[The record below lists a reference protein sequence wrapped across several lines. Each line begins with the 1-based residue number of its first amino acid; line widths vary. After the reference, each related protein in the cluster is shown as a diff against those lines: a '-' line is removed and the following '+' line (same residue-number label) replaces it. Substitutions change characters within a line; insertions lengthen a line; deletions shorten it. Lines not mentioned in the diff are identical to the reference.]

1 MEACQSTCTLCNPHQ
16 NTVFAPFRPSFSSNQ
31 SLFPLTSSPI
41 ASYIQI
47 HGRCEA
53 DTFTYLGKSCVIVRG
68 NILPVSLLPASLS
81 KHLRRFVTYEGRN
94 YALDADLSPK
104 THLQPQGAGIS
115 RTPCDCGRARFNRIS
130 DAKHS
135 SKVAAITTFHQENTI
150 NSRPLA
156 QTTHEDQTNS
166 LVLHGWS
173 SRSPQRGA
181 YMADAALRGD
191 LELMKLL
198 RSLGCSFAEA
208 ERFGPKVAFTAA
220 THRHRHIL
228 DHLVSEGVLLA
239 NEIASDGSTLAHVAA
254 TQNNVW
260 LLDLIYDQWARIMP
274 DQPLIEVN
282 ACRTSRA
289 KRSFDGKVKECAIHV
304 TDTDFGPAGR
314 MPFSGIEISI
324 KCPYL
329 VGFSSELPFS
339 ASGSASRFATDS
351 SSGPSVDRATGPVF
365 FGGTSNA
372 TRMAVEGPPANS
384 FALFL
389 SRLHKSCTAAMVAGI
404 LRHVDVLK
412 WLQSHGDT
420 QLNFQGEAHIGSG
433 LAHLCGAS
441 GNLSMLR
448 WLSSSGLSPYTCTEE
463 GENVALIAARNGHLT
478 ILQYLHTEKSFDFA
492 SSNPAGE
499 SCVLLAAHHGHI
511 DILQWLSSAGIILSE
526 HRTNTGRSAIHTAA
540 AAGELKTVKWL
551 ARNGLSIED
560 KTYLGYTIECMAA
573 KEGHIHILEWLLSKG
588 LSERSSVVDGST
600 PVLQAAFFGH
610 LSVLKWYH
618 RHGYSLK
625 DRYRD
630 GMSIAHIAA
639 CHGRLEML
647 TWLSSHGFSLNLESH
662 SGATPLD
669 MALQHQQQNIVAWL
683 NLQGACTTSF

>member
-1 MEACQSTCTLCNPHQ
+1 M
-16 NTVFAPFRPSFSSNQ
+16 FAPFHPSFAPNQ
-31 SLFPLTSSPI
+31 CLLPLTSSLT
-41 ASYIQI
+41 ASYMRI
-47 HGRCEA
+47 HGHCEA
-53 DTFTYLGKSCVIVRG
+53 DIFTYLGKACVIVRG
-68 NILPVSLLPASLS
+68 NILPVSLLPSSISKLS
-81 KHLRRFVTYEGRN
+81 RRFVTYQGRN
-94 YALDADLSPK
+94 YAVGAELPSK
-104 THLQPQGAGIS
+104 THLQPQGAGFS
-115 RTPCDCGRARFNRIS
+115 RGPCDCGRARFHRDS
-130 DAKHS
+130 GSTHT
-135 SKVAAITTFHQENTI
+135 SKIAAVDSFHQENNI
-150 NSRPLA
+150 NDRPLA
-156 QTTHEDQTNS
+156 QTASEDGTNS
-166 LVLHGWS
+166 SVLQGWS

-198 RSLGCSFAEA
+198 RALGCSYAEA
-208 ERFGPKVAFTAA
+208 ERFGPKVSFIAA

-228 DHLVSEGVLLA
+228 DHLVTEGVLLA
-239 NEIASDGSTLAHVAA
+239 NELAADGSTLAHVAA

-260 LLDLIYDQWARIMP
+260 LLDVIYDQWARIMP

-304 TDTDFGPAGR
+304 TDTDFGQSGR
-314 MPFSGIEISI
+314 MPFSGLEISS
-324 KCPYL
+324 KCPFL

-339 ASGSASRFATDS
+339 ASGSASLFATDS

-365 FGGTSNA
+365 FGATSNPA
-372 TRMAVEGPPANS
+372 RVAHAGPPANS

-433 LAHLCGAS
+433 LAHICGAS
-441 GNLSMLR
+441 GNLPMLR
-448 WLSSSGLSPYTCTEE
+448 WLCSSGLSPYICTEE
-463 GENVALIAARNGHLT
+463 GENLALIATRSGHLAL
-478 ILQYLHTEKSFDFA
+478 LQYLKDEKSFDFA

-499 SCVLLAAHHGHI
+499 TCVLVAAHHGHI
-511 DILQWLSSAGIILSE
+511 DILQWLSSEGVTLSE
-526 HRTNTGRSAIHTAA
+526 HRTNMGRSAIHMAA

-551 ARNGLSIED
+551 AKNGLSIED
-560 KTYLGYTIECMAA
+560 KTYLGYTLECMAA
-573 KEGHIHILEWLLSKG
+573 KEGHIHILEWLFSKG
-588 LSERSSVVDGST
+588 AKSRSCVVDGST

-610 LSVLKWYH
+610 LAVLKWYY
-618 RHGYSLK
+618 RHGYSLE

-639 CHGRLEML
+639 CHGRLEIL
-647 TWLSSHGFSLNLESH
+647 TWLSSRGFSTNLQSH
-662 SGATPLD
+662 SGATPID
-669 MALQHQQQNIVAWL
+669 MAVQHQQHNIVAWL
-683 NLQGACTTSF
+683 QLQGACTTSN